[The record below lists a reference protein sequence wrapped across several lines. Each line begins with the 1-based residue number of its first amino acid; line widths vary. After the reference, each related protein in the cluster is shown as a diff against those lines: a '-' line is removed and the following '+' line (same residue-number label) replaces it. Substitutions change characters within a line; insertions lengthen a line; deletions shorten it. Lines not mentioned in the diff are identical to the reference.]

1 MYIKNIRN
9 FSIIAHIDHGKSTL
23 SDRFIQVC
31 NGLTEREMKEQVLD
45 SMDIERERGITI
57 KAQSVTLDYIAKDG
71 QTYKLNFIDTPGHV
85 DFSYEVSRSLAA
97 CEGALLVVDAA
108 QGVEAQTV
116 ANCYTAIEQNLEVIP
131 ILNKIDLPSADP
143 EKVAEEIEEIIGID
157 ATGATTC
164 SAKTGLGVE
173 DVLETIV
180 AKVPA
185 PAGNSD
191 DKLQALIIDS
201 WFDNYLGVVS
211 LVRIKNGTLKVGEK
225 IKVMSTGNS
234 YQVDKVGVFTPKM
247 KDLDHLKAGEVGFIV
262 AGIKDIHGAPV
273 GDTLTHTHNP
283 TEKAVPGFKKV
294 QPQVYAGMFTISSDD
309 YPDFREALEKLSL
322 NDASLFFE
330 PEVSQALGFGFRC
343 GFLGMLHMEIIQ
355 ERLEREYNLDLITS
369 APTVVY
375 KAVKKDGETVEVD
388 NPAKLPDPGA
398 IQEIQEPIVRANIL
412 VPKDYVGSV
421 ITLCIEKRGI
431 QVDMNYVGS
440 QVSIVYDLPMIEVV
454 SDFFDTLKSVTKGY
468 GSLDYELIRYE
479 PADMVCLDVLING
492 DKVDALASIVH
503 KEQAKYKG
511 RELVE
516 RLKELIPRQMFEV
529 AIQAAIGGTIVARS
543 TVKALRKNVL
553 AKCYGGDVSRKKKL
567 LEKQKEGKKRMK
579 NIGSVE
585 IPQEAFLSVLKK

>member
-57 KAQSVTLDYIAKDG
+57 KAQSVTLDYTAKDG
-71 QTYKLNFIDTPGHV
+71 QTYQLNFIDTPGHV

-116 ANCYTAIEQNLEVIP
+116 ANCYTAIEQDLEVIP

-185 PAGNSD
+185 PAGNPD

-375 KAVKKDGETVEVD
+375 KAIKKDGETVEVD

>member
-1 MYIKNIRN
+1 MKNIRN

-31 NGLTEREMKEQVLD
+31 NGLSEREMKEQVLD

-57 KAQSVTLDYIAKDG
+57 KAQSVTLDYTARDG
-71 QTYKLNFIDTPGHV
+71 QTYQLNFIDTPGHV

-131 ILNKIDLPSADP
+131 ILNKIDLPFAEPDR
-143 EKVAEEIEEIIGID
+143 VAQEIEEIIGID

-164 SAKTGLGVE
+164 SAKIGIGVE

-185 PAGNSD
+185 PEGDVNA
-191 DKLQALIIDS
+191 KLQALIIDS

-211 LVRIKNGTLKVGEK
+211 LVRVKNGTIKKGEK
-225 IKVMSTGNS
+225 FKVMSTGVA
-234 YQVDKVGVFTPKM
+234 YQVDRLGVFTPKM

-273 GDTLTHTHNP
+273 GDTLTHAHNP
-283 TEKAVPGFKKV
+283 TDKPVPGFKKV

-375 KAVKKDGETVEVD
+375 KAIKKDGEIIEVD
-388 NPAKLPDPGA
+388 NLSKLPEPGA
-398 IQEIQEPIVRANIL
+398 IAEIQEPIVRANIL

-421 ITLCIEKRGI
+421 ITICIEKRGV
-431 QVDMNYVGS
+431 QVDLNYVGN
-440 QVSIVYDLPMIEVV
+440 QVSITYDLPMIEVV
-454 SDFFDTLKSVTKGY
+454 SGFFDTLKSVTKGY

-479 PADMVCLDVLING
+479 PANMVCLDVLING

-503 KEQAKYKG
+503 KDQAKYKG

>member
-1 MYIKNIRN
+1 MKNIRN

-57 KAQSVTLDYIAKDG
+57 KAQSVTLDYTAKDG
-71 QTYKLNFIDTPGHV
+71 QTYQLNFIDTPGHV

-116 ANCYTAIEQNLEVIP
+116 ANCYTAIEQDLEVIP

-185 PAGNSD
+185 PAGNPD

-375 KAVKKDGETVEVD
+375 KAIKKDGETVEVD